1 MCLTTLLYLISLS
14 SLPLSLPRCVLGNT
28 TILAEF
34 AGEEEVTRF
43 FSQAQSFPPSGSST
57 HPALGQWGTSTTKG
71 GSNPGGGANGAAA
84 ELLWGGVQQ
93 PYSSLWGPISGEESR
108 VMGSPV
114 PVNTLLPGDLLNG
127 ENM

>member
-1 MCLTTLLYLISLS
+1 M
-14 SLPLSLPRCVLGNT
+14 
-28 TILAEF
+28 
-34 AGEEEVTRF
+34 TRF
-43 FSQAQSFPPSGSST
+43 FSQAQSFPPSGSSS

-71 GSNPGGGANGAAA
+71 GSNPPGGANGAGA

-93 PYSSLWGPISGEESR
+93 PYSSLWGPINGEESR

-114 PVNTLLPGDLLNG
+114 PVNTLLPGDLLSG